1 MGGNRDLR
9 DAILTLVNP
18 LSVAVLMDMVVV
30 SVDENARTAQCK
42 TISTDAEVMLT
53 VRLMPTVDD
62 GVFVVPTV
70 GSTVTVST
78 DVNCEPIVVGYTET
92 DKIVLRGGQFD
103 GLVKVAELTTKLNN
117 AEKKINAIINAYN
130 AHTHILTLTM
140 GTGTAAP
147 TVTQVVGT
155 LTPTQQADIE
165 NENITHG

>member
-1 MGGNRDLR
+1 MRELR
-9 DAILTLVNP
+9 DAILTLVDP
-18 LSVAVLMDMVVV
+18 LSTAYLMDMEVV
-30 SVDENARTAQCK
+30 SVDENTRTAQCMS
-42 TISTDAEVMLT
+42 INTDAEITIT

-62 GVFVVPTV
+62 GIFVVPTV

-78 DVNCEPIVVGYTET
+78 DTNCEPIVVGFTET
-92 DKIVLRGGQFD
+92 DKIVLRGGEFD

-117 AEKKINAIINAYN
+117 AENKINAIINAYN

-147 TVTQVVGT
+147 TVTQVTGT

-165 NENITHG
+165 NPLITHG